1 MGEPFVLAAQIVDVS
16 VQNFAYYL
24 LLPISRGDDGII
36 VCAAIV
42 SLKELVDDELLGF
55 KIESK
60 PLPPEVGVALRI
72 GFGLG
77 LGLGLSLGLS
87 LGFGCSFGGSLGVC
101 EDPVGGQRP
110 ARL

>member
-1 MGEPFVLAAQIVDVS
+1 ML
-16 VQNFAYYL
+16 Y
-24 LLPISRGDDGII
+24 
-36 VCAAIV
+36 
-42 SLKELVDDELLGF
+42 ELLRSHTPTGGVERF
-55 KIESK
+55 RYHAHFLSVTYEYLKAGTRTGT
-60 PLPPEVGVALRI
+60 LPSRLVLSAEVGVALRV

-77 LGLGLSLGLS
+77 LGLGLNLGLS